1 MRRQMIGKDFIEK
14 IKLLN
19 QRHIVLFNAIKGGL
33 GGYFIL
39 HPFIVA
45 INEIMHYHSEF
56 KIMHFHPPD
65 RVFSAILMAFE
76 IQMLPWATAF
86 TLFGIALGFH
96 YGEVQLQLEKQRV
109 ELEQSN
115 NLKDLFID
123 IMRHDLLNPAT
134 VSKDIAKMAFE
145 EEEDLEKK
153 ELIKRILKNNE
164 KMITMIEN
172 ASLLAK
178 IESGEKI
185 EVKETELTKVL
196 RKAALD
202 MTPQADEKNI
212 KIIIDLKDEYLAL
225 TNPLVYDV
233 FSNLINNA
241 IKYGRDNSKII
252 AKIDDNGS
260 MWNISI
266 SNKGPSIPDQ
276 DKQDIFNRFKRIEKG
291 AVEGTGLGLAIVKK
305 IVDVHSGKVWVED
318 NPQGGCI
325 FHVNLP
331 KANL

>member
-1 MRRQMIGKDFIEK
+1 MIGKDFIEK

-241 IKYGRDNSKII
+241 IKYSPKNSKIEVG
-252 AKIDDNGS
+252 IDEDGEYWNIYVADNGL
-260 MWNISI
+260 
-266 SNKGPSIPDQ
+266 SIPVE
-276 DKQDIFNRFKRIEKG
+276 DKEAIFDRFKRAHKG
-291 AVEGTGLGLAIVKK
+291 GVKGTGLGLAIVKK
-305 IVDVHSGKVWVED
+305 VVEAHKGRVWVED
-318 NPQGGCI
+318 NPDGGSI
-325 FHVNLP
+325 FFVLLP
-331 KANL
+331 KLKKSNH